1 MNIKKVEMRDL
12 LGRVCVVA
20 REESELCRLVCGS
33 LVGGHVGCIDGR
45 LVFDLGMGGGGGRG
59 GISRVI
65 DKTVKH

>member
-45 LVFDLGMGGGGGRG
+45 LVFDLVRG
-59 GISRVI
+59 GEERREGKRGRV
-65 DKTVKH
+65 DE